1 MTRHQSIQLARW
13 WIALAD
19 VQAKIDNEI
28 VPIGSHLGV
37 EDPELMIALE
47 TLSGKIKRHL
57 NGYKLQAVPLD
68 T

>member
-1 MTRHQSIQLARW
+1 MARW
-13 WIALAD
+13 WITLAD

-28 VPIGSHLGV
+28 VPIGVHLGV
-37 EDPELMIALE
+37 KDYDLMEALE
-47 TLSGKIKRHL
+47 TLSEKIKTHL